1 LSAIILY
8 LDVTFSGSPDV
19 QTVVS
24 PAVILTQ
31 RTSIFV
37 QVVSYDRFI
46 QIDLATDNDPY
57 SILGFPLGPY
67 MTRRVLYRKNIR

>member
-1 LSAIILY
+1 MFC
-8 LDVTFSGSPDV
+8 LDVIFSGTPDV

-24 PAVILTQ
+24 PAVILTE
-31 RTSIFV
+31 RTSIIV
-37 QVVSYDRFI
+37 QLDSYYHFI

-67 MTRRVLYRKNIR
+67 MTRRV